1 MTGERNDQ
9 MCHVRYIGGSG
20 NDRREPVGRSS
31 SGWAATKA
39 HWLLRALKQNIRTG
53 TGPQSIEEWMN
64 TGEITASDVTGVGTC
79 PTGRKLNDYL
89 HHFGIDPAAGRDA
102 NMGDESER
110 VCSPFFNFQKQ
121 TFRKDVSNRLHLKE
135 KGANEF
141 SLTP

>member
-1 MTGERNDQ
+1 VGKFRLDHNKGPLVAEGIKAEHADGSRISEHLGIDGD
-9 MCHVRYIGGSG
+9 GGLSA
-20 NDRREPVGRSS
+20 S
-31 SGWAATKA
+31 
-39 HWLLRALKQNIRTG
+39 L
-53 TGPQSIEEWMN
+53 
-64 TGEITASDVTGVGTC
+64 ITWGGTC
-79 PTGRKLNDYL
+79 HTGIRLNGCR

-135 KGANEF
+135 KEANEF